1 MSEYRCEHTD
11 STYWNTPL
19 CKLTG
24 GGICNS
30 ICEERGAR
38 VAELEAA
45 VNAVREFLESD
56 QMRYANTL
64 YATHGGGPCWQKDG
78 KTINEIL
85 DGVME
90 KGEDRG

>member
-1 MSEYRCEHTD
+1 MGWPCEASRHNCVWLFRD
-11 STYWNTPL
+11 
-19 CKLTG
+19 
-24 GGICNS
+24 
-30 ICEERGAR
+30 R